1 MIATLFSLAC
11 KSLTNRLL
19 TVGLTVF
26 AISFSVFLLLGVEK
40 IRTEAKG
47 SFANTISGTDL
58 IVGARSGSVQLLL
71 YSVFRI
77 GNATNNVSWKSY
89 QAISNSKEV
98 AWTIPLSLG
107 DSHRGFRV
115 LGTTNAYFKHYRYG
129 SKKHLRFETGK
140 PFEDVFHAVLGHEV
154 AERLGY
160 KLNDKIVL
168 SHGIGIIA
176 GNDHADKPFRISGVL
191 AKTGTPLDR
200 TIHVSLKGMEAIHI
214 DWRSG
219 APIPGMSVS
228 AKEVRQLELQPKA
241 ITAFLVGL
249 KSKLSIFKIQRRVN
263 QFRGEPLL
271 AILPGVALQ
280 ELWDL
285 MSMAEAAL
293 GLISVFV
300 VVVSLLV
307 MLTMLFSSLN
317 ERRRE
322 MAILRSVGA
331 RLSHIF
337 FLLVFE
343 AGLIVFFG
351 ILAGLFFLY
360 SALYFAQPIIE
371 AEFGLFLAIQTLS
384 THEIFILTIL
394 YFSGLALGAIPAYR
408 ACRQSLSDGMNIH
421 L

>member
-1 MIATLFSLAC
+1 MISTLLTLAC
-11 KSLTNRLL
+11 KSLINRLL

-40 IRTEAKG
+40 IRTEAKE

-77 GNATNNVSWKSY
+77 GNATNNVSWKNY
-89 QAISNSKEV
+89 KTISNLKEI
-98 AWTIPLSLG
+98 AWTIPISLG
-107 DSHRGFRV
+107 DSHHGFRV
-115 LGTTNAYFKHYRYG
+115 LGTTGDYFKHYRYG
-129 SKKHLRFETGK
+129 SKKHLRFQGGK
-140 PFEDVFHAVLGHEV
+140 PFEDVFDAVLGHDV
-154 AERLGY
+154 AERFGY
-160 KLNDKIVL
+160 KLNEKIVL
-168 SHGIGIIA
+168 SHGIGEIA
-176 GNDHADKPFRISGVL
+176 GNDHADKPFLISGVL

-200 TIHVSLKGMEAIHI
+200 TIHISLKGMEAIHI

-219 APIPGMSVS
+219 APIQGMSVS
-228 AKEVRQLELQPKA
+228 ANEVRQLDLQPKS

-249 KSKLSIFKIQRRVN
+249 KSKLSIFKLQRRVN
-263 QFRGEPLL
+263 QFRSEPLL

-307 MLTMLFSSLN
+307 MLTMLFASLN

-322 MAILRSVGA
+322 LAILRSVGA

-343 AGLIVFFG
+343 AGLIVLFG
-351 ILAGLFFLY
+351 ILAGLILLY
-360 SALYFAQPIIE
+360 STLYIAQPVIE
-371 AEFGLFLAIQTLS
+371 TEFGLFLAIQMLS
-384 THEIFILTIL
+384 THEITIL
-394 YFSGLALGAIPAYR
+394 AILFFSGLALGAIPAYQ
-408 ACRQSLSDGMNIH
+408 AYRQSLSDGMNVH

>member
-1 MIATLFSLAC
+1 MISTLLSLAS

-40 IRTEAKG
+40 IRTEAKV

-58 IVGARSGSVQLLL
+58 VVGARSGSVQLLL

-89 QAISNSKEV
+89 QTISNLKGV
-98 AWTIPLSLG
+98 AWTIPISLG

-115 LGTTNAYFKHYRYG
+115 LGTTSNYFKHYRYG
-129 SKKHLRFETGK
+129 SKKHLRIEFGK
-140 PFEDVFHAVLGHEV
+140 PFEDVFDAVLGHEV

-160 KLNDKIVL
+160 KINDKIVL
-168 SHGIGIIA
+168 SHGIGKIA
-176 GNDHADKPFRISGVL
+176 GTDHADKPFRISGVL

-200 TIHVSLKGMEAIHI
+200 TIHVSLQGIEAIHI

-219 APIPGMSVS
+219 APIPGTSVS
-228 AKEVRQLELQPKA
+228 AKEIRQLELQPKS

-249 KSKLSIFKIQRRVN
+249 KSKLSIFKIQRRIN

-285 MSMAEAAL
+285 MSTAEAAL

-337 FLLVFE
+337 ILLVVE
-343 AGLIVFFG
+343 AGLIVLSG
-351 ILAGLFFLY
+351 ILVGLLMLY
-360 SALYFAQPIIE
+360 AALHFAQPILE
-371 AEFGLFLAIQTLS
+371 AEFGLFPAIQALS
-384 THEIFILTIL
+384 THEILILAIL
-394 YFSGLALGAIPAYR
+394 FVSGLGLSAIPAYR
-408 ACRQSLSDGMNIH
+408 AYRQSLMDGMNVH
-421 L
+421 C

>member
-1 MIATLFSLAC
+1 MISTLLSLAS

-40 IRTEAKG
+40 IRTEAKV

-58 IVGARSGSVQLLL
+58 VVGARSGSVQLLL

-89 QAISNSKEV
+89 QTISNLKGV
-98 AWTIPLSLG
+98 AWTIPISLG

-115 LGTTNAYFKHYRYG
+115 LGTTSNYFKHYRYG
-129 SKKHLRFETGK
+129 SKKHLRIEFGK
-140 PFEDVFHAVLGHEV
+140 PFEDVFDAVLGHEV

-168 SHGIGIIA
+168 SHGIGEIA
-176 GNDHADKPFRISGVL
+176 GTDHADKPFRISGVL

-200 TIHVSLKGMEAIHI
+200 TIHVSLQGIEAIHI

-219 APIPGMSVS
+219 APIPGTSVS
-228 AKEVRQLELQPKA
+228 AKEIRQLELQPKS

-249 KSKLSIFKIQRRVN
+249 KSKLSIFKIQRRIN

-285 MSMAEAAL
+285 MSTAEAAL

-337 FLLVFE
+337 ILLVVE
-343 AGLIVFFG
+343 AGLIVLSG
-351 ILAGLFFLY
+351 ILVGLLMLY
-360 SALYFAQPIIE
+360 AALHFAQPILE
-371 AEFGLFLAIQTLS
+371 AEFGLFLAIQALS
-384 THEIFILTIL
+384 THEILILAIL
-394 YFSGLALGAIPAYR
+394 FVSGLALSAIPAYR
-408 ACRQSLSDGMNIH
+408 AYRQSLMDGMNVRC
-421 L
+421 

>member
-1 MIATLFSLAC
+1 MISTLLSLAS

-26 AISFSVFLLLGVEK
+26 AISFSVFLLIGVEK
-40 IRTEAKG
+40 IRTEAKK

-58 IVGARSGSVQLLL
+58 VVGARSGSVQLLL

-77 GNATNNVSWKSY
+77 GNATNNVSWKNY
-89 QAISNSKEV
+89 QAISNSEDI
-98 AWTIPLSLG
+98 AWAIPISLG

-115 LGTTNAYFKHYRYG
+115 LGTTNDYFKHYRYG
-129 SKKHLRFETGK
+129 SKKHLRFEAGK
-140 PFEDVFHAVLGHEV
+140 PFEDVFDAILGHEV
-154 AERLGY
+154 SERLNY
-160 KLNDKIVL
+160 KLNDNIVL
-168 SHGIGIIA
+168 SHGIGEIT
-176 GNDHADKPFRISGVL
+176 GVEHGDKPFRISGVL

-200 TIHVSLKGMEAIHI
+200 TIHVSLKGIEAIHI
-214 DWRSG
+214 DWRRG
-219 APIPGMSVS
+219 TPIPGMNVS
-228 AKEVRQLELQPKA
+228 AKKIRQLDLQPKS
-241 ITAFLVGL
+241 ITAFLIGL
-249 KSKLSIFKIQRRVN
+249 KSKLSIFKIQRRIN

-285 MSMAEAAL
+285 MSTAEAAL

-337 FLLVFE
+337 FLLVIE
-343 AGLIVFFG
+343 AGLIVLSG
-351 ILAGLFFLY
+351 ILVGLLMLY
-360 SALYFAQPIIE
+360 STLYFAQPIIE
-371 AEFGLFLAIQTLS
+371 ADFGLFLAIQTLS
-384 THEIFILTIL
+384 THEIFIISIL
-394 YFSGLALGAIPAYR
+394 LFSGLALGAIPAYR
-408 ACRQSLSDGMNIH
+408 AYRQSLIDGMNVH

>member
-1 MIATLFSLAC
+1 MISTLLSLAS
-11 KSLTNRLL
+11 KSLKNRLL

-40 IRTEAKG
+40 IRTEAKE
-47 SFANTISGTDL
+47 SFSNTISGTDL
-58 IVGARSGSVQLLL
+58 VVGARSGSIQLLL

-77 GNATNNVSWKSY
+77 GNATNNVSWKNY
-89 QAISNSKEV
+89 QKISNSKDI
-98 AWTIPLSLG
+98 AWTIPISLG

-115 LGTTNAYFKHYRYG
+115 LGTNNEYFKHYRYG
-129 SKKHLRFETGK
+129 SKKHLRFKAGRS
-140 PFEDVFHAVLGHEV
+140 FEDVFDAVLGHEV

-160 KLNDKIVL
+160 KLNDYIVL
-168 SHGIGIIA
+168 SHGIGKI
-176 GNDHADKPFRISGVL
+176 NVNEHADKPFRISGVL
-191 AKTGTPLDR
+191 ARTGTPLDR
-200 TIHVSLKGMEAIHI
+200 TIHVSLKGIEAIHI

-219 APIPGMSVS
+219 APVPGMSIS
-228 AKEVRQLELQPKA
+228 AKEIRQLELQPKSV
-241 ITAFLVGL
+241 TAFLVGL
-249 KSKLSIFKIQRRVN
+249 KSKLSIFKIQRRIN

-285 MSMAEAAL
+285 MSTAETAL

-331 RLSHIF
+331 RLTHIF
-337 FLLVFE
+337 FLLVIE
-343 AGLIVFFG
+343 AGLIVLSG
-351 ILAGLFFLY
+351 ILVGLLMLY
-360 SALYFAQPIIE
+360 STLYFAQPIIE
-371 AEFGLFLAIQTLS
+371 ANFGLFLAIRTLS
-384 THEIFILTIL
+384 THEFFILAIL
-394 YFSGLALGAIPAYR
+394 FIFGLALGAIPAYR
-408 ACRQSLSDGMNIH
+408 AYRQSLMDGMNIH

>member
-58 IVGARSGSVQLLL
+58 IVGARNGSVQLLL

-98 AWTIPLSLG
+98 AWAIPISLG

-154 AERLGY
+154 AKRLGY

-200 TIHVSLKGMEAIHI
+200 TIHVSQKGMEAIHI

-285 MSMAEAAL
+285 MSTAEAAL

-307 MLTMLFSSLN
+307 MMTMLFSSLN

-384 THEIFILTIL
+384 THEIFILAIL
-394 YFSGLALGAIPAYR
+394 FFSGLALGAIPAYR
-408 ACRQSLSDGMNIH
+408 AYRQSLSDGMNIH

>member
-228 AKEVRQLELQPKA
+228 AKEVRQIELQPKA

-249 KSKLSIFKIQRRVN
+249 KSKLSIFKIQRLVN

-371 AEFGLFLAIQTLS
+371 AEFGLFLAIHTLS
-384 THEIFILTIL
+384 THEIFILAIL
-394 YFSGLALGAIPAYR
+394 FFSGLALGAIPAYR
-408 ACRQSLSDGMNIH
+408 AYRQSLSDGMNIH

>member
-1 MIATLFSLAC
+1 MISTLLSLAC

-40 IRTEAKG
+40 IRTEAKA

-58 IVGARSGSVQLLL
+58 IVGARGGSVQLLL

-77 GNATNNVSWKSY
+77 GNATSNVSWKSY
-89 QAISNSKEV
+89 QAISSAKEV
-98 AWTIPLSLG
+98 AWTIPISLG

-115 LGTTNAYFKHYRYG
+115 LGTTSDYFKHYSYG
-129 SKKHLRFETGK
+129 TKKHLRFEAGK
-140 PFEDVFHAVLGHEV
+140 PFDDVFDAVLGYEV
-154 AERLGY
+154 TERLGY
-160 KLNDKIVL
+160 KLGDKIVL
-168 SHGIGIIA
+168 SHGIGEIA
-176 GNDHADKPFRISGVL
+176 ANDHADKPFRISGVL

-200 TIHVSLKGMEAIHI
+200 TIHVRLQGIEAIHI

-219 APIPGMSVS
+219 SPIPGMSVS
-228 AKEVRQLELQPKA
+228 AAEIRQLELQPKA
-241 ITAFLVGL
+241 ISAFLVGL

-285 MSMAEAAL
+285 MSIAEAAL

-300 VVVSLLV
+300 VVVSLLL

-337 FLLVFE
+337 FLLVVE
-343 AGLIVFFG
+343 ASLIVFSG
-351 ILAGLFFLY
+351 ILLGLLMLY
-360 SALYFAQPIIE
+360 AALYFAQPIIE
-371 AEFGLFLAIQTLS
+371 TEFGLFLAIQVLS
-384 THEIFILTIL
+384 MHEISILAIL
-394 YFSGLALGAIPAYR
+394 FFSGVAISALPAYR
-408 ACRQSLSDGMNIH
+408 AYRQSLMDGMNVH
-421 L
+421 M